1 LSTIIDDAIDTP
13 PNSVPWVY
21 ASTVSFLLAGGV
33 FYLYLARAL
42 PLNELGSVVILQA
55 IAPLVSTG
63 MSLGLGAGFNH
74 FLSYH
79 RARGELSVTRRLIR
93 NAMTSAGI
101 LSLAAV
107 AIVVALSNDLSL
119 LFFHTSQYTAS
130 IQLLGLYIGLIT
142 TVGIFQGVLLGLQRF
157 VAYSIISSLGNVLI
171 FGIPVLFYL
180 LRPSVESIV
189 IGWTTGGAI
198 ECALFIGILV
208 RQTRLPRS
216 QNSDVLLGAIQK
228 PFYHSVLLYS
238 IPVLASNVITTGA
251 FYVDRLVLAS
261 ITNLSAVGVYNYA
274 ILIAS
279 GSLFIIAPFS
289 TILVPR
295 ISALFG
301 RNDPDSIRAI
311 TRTSSSLI
319 VLVYVPFGLGIAALG
334 PFLLRYL
341 VGGNFV
347 SASFPMALLLAI
359 TAVFIPYVVLVN
371 LAAGIRRTPVLAR
384 ASACALAA
392 NIALSIVLVPRI
404 GIAGAALGNSAM
416 SWAPFVALYL
426 GLRDTRLVQFD
437 LNSMARMWTA
447 AVAMVIAVA
456 IPLIL
461 LRYEAIFVPLFVVIG
476 IGVFLASLRITR
488 AISDDVA
495 NALVRFLPRWAGVL
509 RASICWIAS
518 CVHCNHA
525 ETWAERVR
533 ASASQQK

>member
-1 LSTIIDDAIDTP
+1 MSTIIDDAIDTP

-33 FYLYLARAL
+33 FYLYLARVL

-79 RARGELSVTRRLIR
+79 RARGELSESRALIR
-93 NAMTSAGI
+93 NSLAAAGI
-101 LSLAAV
+101 LSLVAV
-107 AIVVALSNDLSL
+107 ALVVALSEELSI
-119 LFFHTSQYTAS
+119 LFFHTSQYTGS
-130 IQLLGLYIGLIT
+130 IQLLGVFIGLIT

-157 VAYSIISSLGNVLI
+157 VAYSIITTLGNVLT
-171 FGIPVLFYL
+171 FGIPVFFYL
-180 LRPSVESIV
+180 LRPGVESIV
-189 IGWTTGGAI
+189 LGWTFGGAI
-198 ECALFIGILV
+198 ECALFIGILA
-208 RQTRLPRS
+208 RQTRIPRDQFS
-216 QNSDVLLGAIQK
+216 EGRVESAYGS
-228 PFYHSVLLYS
+228 FYRSVLLYS

-261 ITNLSAVGVYNYA
+261 IANLSAVGIYNYA

-301 RNDPDSIRAI
+301 RNDLDSIRAVA
-311 TRTSSSLI
+311 RTSSSLI
-319 VLVYVPFGLGIAALG
+319 VLVYVPFGLGLAAIG
-334 PFLLRYL
+334 PFLLRFL
-341 VGGNFV
+341 VGGAFV

-371 LAAGIRRTPVLAR
+371 LAAGIRRTPALAR
-384 ASACALAA
+384 ASGCALAA

-404 GIAGAALGNSAM
+404 GIVGAALGNSAM
-416 SWAPFVALYL
+416 SWAPFLALYF
-426 GLRDTRLVQFD
+426 GLRDTRLIQFD
-437 LNSMARMWTA
+437 LLSLARMWVA
-447 AVAMVIAVA
+447 AGAMVVVVA
-456 IPLIL
+456 GPLIL
-461 LRYEAIFVPLFVVIG
+461 LHYQAVFVPIFIVIG
-476 IGVFLASLRITR
+476 AGVFLASVRLTR
-488 AISDDVA
+488 AVSNDVA

-509 RASICWIAS
+509 RPSICWIAA
-518 CVHCNHA
+518 CDHCDHA
-525 ETWAERVR
+525 AKWAVR
-533 ASASQQK
+533 ATSAPTRPR